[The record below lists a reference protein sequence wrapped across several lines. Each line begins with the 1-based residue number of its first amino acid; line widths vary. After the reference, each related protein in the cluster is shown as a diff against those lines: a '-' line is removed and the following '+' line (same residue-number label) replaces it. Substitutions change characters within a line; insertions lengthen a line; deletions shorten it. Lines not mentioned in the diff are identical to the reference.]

1 MIPEELY
8 KRRRRHDNTPA
19 YLLLIITNYLVTTI
33 LFTSV
38 SATSWFF
45 AVVMAGLIMYN
56 IYTIRRNRDEIIRIN
71 IIAYAIG
78 WAGIVLLFFVTR
90 GI

>member
-19 YLLLIITNYLVTTI
+19 TMVLIITNYIVATI

-56 IYTIRRNRDEIIRIN
+56 IYTIRRNRDEITRIN
-71 IIAYAIG
+71 IIAYTIG
-78 WAGIVLLFFVTR
+78 WAGIVLLYFVTR
-90 GI
+90 NI

>member
-19 YLLLIITNYLVTTI
+19 SMVLIITNYIVATI

-45 AVVMAGLIMYN
+45 YVVLAGLAFYN
-56 IYTIRRNRDEIIRIN
+56 YYTIRRNLEEYTRIN
-71 IIAYAIG
+71 IIAYVVG
-78 WAGIVLLFFVTR
+78 WAGIVFLYFITR
-90 GI
+90 GM

>member
-19 YLLLIITNYLVTTI
+19 YILLIITNYIVTSL
-33 LFTSV
+33 LFASV
-38 SATSWFF
+38 SPTSWFF
-45 AVVMAGLIMYN
+45 SIVMAGLILYN
-56 IYTIRRNRDEIIRIN
+56 VYTIRRNRDELTRIN
-71 IIAYAIG
+71 IIAYFVG
-78 WAGIVLLFFVTR
+78 WLGIVLLFFVTR

>member
-19 YLLLIITNYLVTTI
+19 SMVLIITNYIVTAI

-45 AVVMAGLIMYN
+45 AIVMAGLILYN
-56 IYTIRRNRDEIIRIN
+56 VYTIRRNREEYTRIN
-71 IIAYAIG
+71 IIAYIVG
-78 WAGIVLLFFVTR
+78 WAGIILLYFVTR
-90 GI
+90 NI

>member
-19 YLLLIITNYLVTTI
+19 TMVLIITNYIVATI

-56 IYTIRRNRDEIIRIN
+56 IYTIRRNRDEITRTN
-71 IIAYAIG
+71 IIAYTVG

-90 GI
+90 NI

>member
-1 MIPEELY
+1 MIPEEIY
-8 KRRRRHDNTPA
+8 KRRRRHNNTPA
-19 YLLLIITNYLVTTI
+19 YLLLIITNYVVCTLLFTTI
-33 LFTSV
+33 

-45 AVVMAGLIMYN
+45 YVVLACLAWYN
-56 IYTIRRNRDEIIRIN
+56 YYTIRRNRDEIVRIN

-90 GI
+90 NM